1 MTDQDMNS
9 GVEGEAKA
17 LGWVPKEEFR
27 GNPDKWVDADSFV
40 ERGKSIMPILRKNN
54 EKLLSDVNQLRGEL
68 GTLKSALVA
77 STEAIEA
84 LKGFHSEETKR
95 QVAAARKE
103 LIAQLTQAREAN
115 DVEAEVKITGE
126 LHDLKVAE
134 TAANTRVDDDDEGD
148 DDASHRPGID
158 YTTKDWYQ
166 GWASDNAWFGTD
178 KRRTSL
184 AIGIAEELRQS
195 NPELKERAFLDRVV
209 AEVDKM
215 LGGSRRAAADKVEG
229 ARNSGNGGSS
239 SKGYGDLPADAKAAC
254 DRQAGRLV
262 GEGRA
267 FKDVASWRKY
277 YTATYF
283 GDNQS

>member
-1 MTDQDMNS
+1 MTDQDMNM
-9 GVEGEAKA
+9 EGEAKA
-17 LGWVPKEEFR
+17 LGWVPKEDFR

-84 LKGFHSEETKR
+84 LKGFHGEETKR
-95 QVAAARKE
+95 QVVAARKE
-103 LIAQLTQAREAN
+103 LIVQLTQAREAN

-134 TAANTRVDDDDEGD
+134 TAADTRGGDDEDDD
-148 DDASHRPGID
+148 DDASRRPSVD
-158 YTTKDWYQ
+158 YTSKDWYQ
-166 GWASDNAWFGTD
+166 SWASDNAWFGTD

-184 AIGIAEELRQS
+184 AVGIAEELRQS

-215 LGGSRRAAADKVEG
+215 LGGRRQVADKVEG
-229 ARNSGNGGSS
+229 SRGGGNGGSTG
-239 SKGYGDLPADAKAAC
+239 KGYGDLPADAKAAC
-254 DRQAGRLV
+254 DRQANRLV

-267 FKDVASWRKY
+267 FKDMASWRKY

-283 GDNQS
+283 GDTQS

>member
-1 MTDQDMNS
+1 MSDQDTVGN
-9 GVEGEAKA
+9 VEGEAKA

-27 GNPDKWVDADSFV
+27 GNPEKWVDADSFV

-84 LKGFHSEETKR
+84 LKSFHGEETKR

-103 LIAQLTQAREAN
+103 LIAQLTKAREAN

-134 TAANTRVDDDDEGD
+134 SAADRRGGD
-148 DDASHRPGID
+148 DDNDDDAAYRPSTD

-166 GWASDNAWFGTD
+166 AWSSDNAWFGTD

-195 NPELKERAFLDRVV
+195 NPELRERAFLDRVV
-209 AEVDKM
+209 QEVEKM
-215 LGGSRRAAADKVEG
+215 LGGNSRRQGADKVEG
-229 ARNSGNGGSS
+229 SRGGGNGGSTG
-239 SKGYGDLPADAKAAC
+239 KGYGDLPADAKAAC

-267 FKDVASWRKY
+267 FKDIAAWRKY

-283 GDNQS
+283 GDSQS